1 MLKIVKS
8 YKRTTTPEKNR
19 RRIRFWNITIWN
31 QQDKDDKL
39 KLLLDNNNSDVGD
52 IVSLQELFNYTCI
65 QSIIYRDFN
74 NKKIFGPWSFTQ
86 L

>member
-8 YKRTTTPEKNR
+8 YKSTTTPEKNR

-39 KLLLDNNNSDVGD
+39 KLLLDN
-52 IVSLQELFNYTCI
+52 
-65 QSIIYRDFN
+65 
-74 NKKIFGPWSFTQ
+74 KIPM
-86 L
+86 